1 VNIGTRIKELR
12 KEKGISQ
19 RSLAKSIGVDFSSIS
34 YWENS
39 IAEPKATYIVRL
51 AIFFDVSTNY
61 LMGMEDESGRE
72 LNIDKDIKITANK
85 KSEIQ
90 TLFDKL
96 KPDSQNVVINTA
108 KSLLDIENG
117 IHDYYIEKT
126 NTEHKTQS

>member
-1 VNIGTRIKELR
+1 
-12 KEKGISQ
+12 
-19 RSLAKSIGVDFSSIS
+19 
-34 YWENS
+34 
-39 IAEPKATYIVRL
+39 
-51 AIFFDVSTNY
+51 
-61 LMGMEDESGRE
+61 MGMEDESGRE